1 MHNLHVADLEEQ
13 WRDIQTY
20 LVRFITRRNLNL
32 HFILTIIAIY
42 SNLWEKKQSS
52 IEQAILIPISLRK
65 MEAKREKI
73 RRTENHERRAYFST

>member
-1 MHNLHVADLEEQ
+1 MARHPNLSS
-13 WRDIQTY
+13 TFY
-20 LVRFITRRNLNL
+20 NYRNLNL

-42 SNLWEKKQSS
+42 SNLSEKKQSS